1 MFFQRPSKAP
11 EVFHQGLRR
20 FHGADGHRFQAL
32 LCDALGAQG
41 LEDVAQML
49 KLNLSLVSF
58 HIISVEWSIKC
69 DLNLE

>member
-1 MFFQRPSKAP
+1 
-11 EVFHQGLRR
+11 
-20 FHGADGHRFQAL
+20 
-32 LCDALGAQG
+32 
-41 LEDVAQML
+41 ML

>member
-11 EVFHQGLRR
+11 EVFHQGGLRR
-20 FHGADGHRFQAL
+20 FANGADGHRIQAL

-49 KLNLSLVSF
+49 KLNLSLVPF
-58 HIISVEWSIKC
+58 HIQWN
-69 DLNLE
+69 DL